1 MVGAG
6 CVGLEVVGGQRDRS
20 PGRVAEVD
28 ELVPTAGG
36 LRHQALDLQRL
47 RRRRVRADMQVGHA
61 YGTRRPRHR
70 LAENLRRRGEI
81 SGRVD
86 HGISKVRAFL
96 DRLRVGDVRV
106 VLRIT
111 RGEDRVVPHAALD
124 LRIVRVVDSV
134 DEGADRRRDRKGRA
148 GAVKRLALD
157 AHRNRRRRGDGN
169 RREERCGDHGDDNE
183 GREHP
188 NAARHSH
195 TTAGRPV
202 RATRFSLLNVSAV
215 ESYKGVGPG
224 KSLMNPDV
232 RRPAG
237 LAMPEIV
244 ECVPN
249 FSEGR
254 RKEVVDAIAQAIA
267 SVHGVRVLDQE
278 MDADHNRSVITFVGD
293 RTSVAEAAFRGAK
306 KAVELIDM
314 NRHRGEHPRVGALD
328 VLPFVPIAGVTMDDC
343 VDLARAVGRRI
354 ADQLQVP
361 VYLYEAA
368 ATRPDRRALPDV
380 RRGEYEGLK
389 TEIET
394 NPDRKPDFGPLRLH
408 PTAGACVV
416 GARPVLIA
424 WNVNLR
430 TTDVGVAKRIAKAI
444 RESDGGLPAVRAKG
458 FDLADRG
465 LVQVSMNMVDY
476 RKTSL
481 VQAFEA
487 IRVLAAKEGVEIA
500 ESEIIGLVPLDAL
513 VEAATQYLKLA
524 RFHREQ
530 ILETRLWE

>member
-1 MVGAG
+1 
-6 CVGLEVVGGQRDRS
+6 
-20 PGRVAEVD
+20 
-28 ELVPTAGG
+28 
-36 LRHQALDLQRL
+36 
-47 RRRRVRADMQVGHA
+47 
-61 YGTRRPRHR
+61 
-70 LAENLRRRGEI
+70 
-81 SGRVD
+81 
-86 HGISKVRAFL
+86 
-96 DRLRVGDVRV
+96 
-106 VLRIT
+106 
-111 RGEDRVVPHAALD
+111 
-124 LRIVRVVDSV
+124 
-134 DEGADRRRDRKGRA
+134 
-148 GAVKRLALD
+148 
-157 AHRNRRRRGDGN
+157 
-169 RREERCGDHGDDNE
+169 
-183 GREHP
+183 
-188 NAARHSH
+188 
-195 TTAGRPV
+195 
-202 RATRFSLLNVSAV
+202 
-215 ESYKGVGPG
+215 
-224 KSLMNPDV
+224 MNPDV

-293 RTSVAEAAFRGAK
+293 RTSVVEAAFRGAK

-314 NRHRGEHPRVGALD
+314 SRHRGEHPRVGALD

-343 VDLARAVGRRI
+343 VDLARAVGKRI
-354 ADQLQVP
+354 ADELQVP

-389 TEIET
+389 IEIET
-394 NPDRKPDFGPLRLH
+394 NPDRKPDFGSPRLH
-408 PTAGACVV
+408 PTAGACIV

-458 FDLADRG
+458 FDLADRE

-487 IRVLAAKEGVEIA
+487 IRALAAKEGVEIA